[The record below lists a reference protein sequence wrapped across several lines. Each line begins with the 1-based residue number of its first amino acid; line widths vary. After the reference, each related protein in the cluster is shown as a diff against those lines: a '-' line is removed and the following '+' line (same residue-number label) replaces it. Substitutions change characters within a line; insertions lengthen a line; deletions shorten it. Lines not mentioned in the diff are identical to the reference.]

1 MALDLDLYRRD
12 VLVAENPPVRLSVA
26 DVAPAAVRRTL
37 LCLHGFGGM
46 AAQWQRQVQFFA
58 ADSRLIVPDLRGH
71 GYSDR
76 PNSRYDFE
84 TLLADLDRLLDAVE
98 APEHLTVLGHS
109 FGGALAVEFALRHP
123 DRVAQLI
130 LIALAA
136 DLRLNPLLA
145 AIWKLPAPALERVRG
160 VLARHFFAPA
170 FVLKR
175 AYDQAMAVWPGA
187 TRLPELPV
195 PTLVII
201 GHRDIVFP
209 RAEYEAVARQ
219 VPNAQSVVIPVSS
232 HLVQLE
238 RADAVN
244 RAIQRFLDAAP
255 LTWREQTGHAADPAR
270 ERPWI
275 RFYDADVPPTIVV
288 PSQPLHRFLERAGR
302 RFPRQTATRFLG
314 ASLSYRDLDE
324 AANRL
329 ANVLLNQGIQRHDR
343 VMILLP
349 NCPQAIIAYYAVLKA
364 GAVIVMA
371 DPRRPAPELARQ
383 MRDADVGTLIA
394 LREQAE
400 IAHEACALAGVD
412 RLILTSLGDMLT
424 GWHKAFF
431 RLHGAPGRV
440 PLLPVSPPG
449 VVLDWLDLMARS
461 SPARPHVAITGDDL
475 AVIQYTGG
483 TTHLPKG
490 VMLSHHNLVANTV
503 QTRHWFSTAEE
514 GRERVLAVIPF
525 THAYGMTTCMNVA
538 ISLAATL
545 ILLPRFE
552 VREVLETI
560 QRERPTMFPGVPAMY
575 VAINDFPNVRSYGL
589 KSIDACI
596 SGAAP
601 LPIEV
606 QEAFEKLTRGTLV
619 EGYGLT
625 EAGPVTHANPLR
637 GTRKTGSIGV
647 PLPSTD
653 ARIADPAT
661 GQPLPPGQIGELQVR
676 GPQVMMGYWRDEAAS
691 AAAFVPDLAGG
702 SPWLRTGDL
711 ARSDTDGFFQIIDRR
726 TDVWQAPTGETVFP
740 RDIEEVL
747 YEHPAIREVAVVP
760 ATGTEGRAHVV
771 VVLSKG
777 ERATEAELLH
787 WAAQRLPAHL
797 APVSVEFRSAL
808 PRTLVGKVLRRELI
822 SSARQSDTGVKK
834 ERQGDVHTE
843 RASD

>member
-12 VLVAENPPVRLSVA
+12 VLVADNPPVRLSVA

-46 AAQWQRQVQFFA
+46 AAQWERQVQFFA
-58 ADSRLIVPDLRGH
+58 DDSRLIVPDLRGH

-84 TLLADLDRLLDAVE
+84 TFLADLDALLEVVE
-98 APEHLTVLGHS
+98 APERLTVLGHS
-109 FGGALAVEFALRHP
+109 FGGALAVEFALRCP
-123 DRVAQLI
+123 QRVEQLV
-130 LIALAA
+130 LVALAA

-145 AIWKLPAPALERVRG
+145 AIWKLPAPALERVRHL
-160 VLARHFFAPA
+160 LARHFFAPA

-175 AYDQAMAVWPGA
+175 TYDQAMAVWNGTA
-187 TRLPELPV
+187 RLPGLRV

-219 VPNAQSVVIPVSS
+219 VPNAQSVVIPASS

-255 LTWREQTGHAADPAR
+255 LTWRDQVGHTADPAH

-275 RFYDADVPPTIVV
+275 RFYDPGIPPTVVV
-288 PSQPLHRFLERAGR
+288 PSQPLHRFLERAAR

-314 ASLSYRDLDE
+314 TGLSYRDLDE

-364 GAVIVMA
+364 GAVVVMA
-371 DPRRPAPELARQ
+371 DPHQPATELARQ
-383 MRDADVGTLIA
+383 LRDASAGTLIA
-394 LREQAE
+394 LRGQAE
-400 IAHEACALAGVD
+400 TARQASALAGVD
-412 RLILTSLGDMLT
+412 RLILTGLGDMLT
-424 GWHKAFF
+424 GWRRALFQL
-431 RLHGAPGRV
+431 RGAPE
-440 PLLPVSPPG
+440 PLPVSPPA
-449 VVLDWLDLMARS
+449 VVLDWPDLMARS
-461 SPARPHVAITGDDL
+461 SPARPHVTVGGNDL

-483 TTHLPKG
+483 TTHLPRG

-514 GRERVLAVIPF
+514 SRERVLAVVPF
-525 THAYGMTTCMNVA
+525 SHAYGMTACMNVA

-589 KSIDACI
+589 RSISACI
-596 SGAAP
+596 SGAEP

-606 QEAFEKLTRGTLV
+606 QEAFEKLTRGVLV

-653 ARIADPAT
+653 ARVADPVT
-661 GQPLPPGQIGELQVR
+661 NEPLQPGQIGELQVR
-676 GPQVMMGYWRDEAAS
+676 GPQVMMGYWGDHTATRK
-691 AAAFVPDLAGG
+691 AFVPDPAGG
-702 SPWLRTGDL
+702 PSWLRTGDL
-711 ARSDTDGFFQIIDRR
+711 ARADADGFFQIIDRHR
-726 TDVWQAPTGETVFP
+726 NVWQSPSGETIFP

-760 ATGTEGRAHVV
+760 STPVGGLPHVV
-771 VVLSKG
+771 VVLAKG
-777 ERATEAELLH
+777 EEATEAELLQ
-787 WAAQRLPAHL
+787 WAAQRLPPHL
-797 APVSVEFRSAL
+797 VPASVEFRQAL

-822 SSARQSDTGVKK
+822 
-834 ERQGDVHTE
+834 
-843 RASD
+843 ASQAVEDAS